1 MRILLLS
8 VLGFR
13 KHARAGS
20 QVQQYIPHSPFYC
33 AKLWST
39 QMIFILEHVT
49 SGAFFMDPLPLAFS
63 LNATFDSV
71 NCHTCS
77 AKRRQRTSRVDEVTA
92 RYKDPLP
99 LCLPLPH

>member
-8 VLGFR
+8 VLGFD
-13 KHARAGS
+13 KPCQGRAES
-20 QVQQYIPHSPFYC
+20 TALQPAHSPFYC

-39 QMIFILEHVT
+39 QIIFILEQVT

-77 AKRRQRTSRVDEVTA
+77 TQDSRESGRSDQEAPAGSKVS
-92 RYKDPLP
+92 
-99 LCLPLPH
+99 